1 MGTLTMDE
9 VEYVIPGYHNYKC
22 IWSPEINE
30 MLATV
35 EELVV
40 SNHTSRVQ
48 YLSKWK
54 VPFKKYL

>member
-9 VEYVIPGYHNYKC
+9 LEYVIPGYRDYKC
-22 IWSPEINE
+22 VWSPEINE

-48 YLSKWK
+48 YLSK
-54 VPFKKYL
+54 